1 MSKCQCCSS
10 DRRPLSFC
18 PLLGLSAPPLCQAW
32 GMGTVMGH
40 VPPDVGPEGA
50 RSAPSPRV
58 DGRVDPVIGWTQTG
72 REKRLGQRQWEE
84 MPGLSPNNQR
94 DRLRVG
100 GQGLH
105 FRGSRG
111 RRFQAG
117 EQRRGVRPGQEESLW
132 GNPGERE
139 PRACPSG
146 GKCCPKPRRSETWV
160 AVNAPP
166 ALPKVDA
173 RPPPR

>member
-1 MSKCQCCSS
+1 M
-10 DRRPLSFC
+10 
-18 PLLGLSAPPLCQAW
+18 
-32 GMGTVMGH
+32 
-40 VPPDVGPEGA
+40 
-50 RSAPSPRV
+50 
-58 DGRVDPVIGWTQTG
+58 IGWTQTG

-132 GNPGERE
+132 GNPGER
-139 PRACPSG
+139 
-146 GKCCPKPRRSETWV
+146 
-160 AVNAPP
+160 
-166 ALPKVDA
+166 
-173 RPPPR
+173 